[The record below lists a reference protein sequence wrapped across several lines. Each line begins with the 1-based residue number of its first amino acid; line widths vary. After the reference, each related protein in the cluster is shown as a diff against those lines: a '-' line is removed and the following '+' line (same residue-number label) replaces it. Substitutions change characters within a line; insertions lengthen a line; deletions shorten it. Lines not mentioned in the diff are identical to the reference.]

1 MLLIASSTKSIT
13 KTKAYENKEFRII
26 FFPVAILSSSPKLN
40 FLISKPEP
48 IATAAAGVAILTI
61 HLLIVLSADSNF
73 EIIFAV
79 AAKVGFVD
87 DITNKNDV
95 RKILKAT

>member
-1 MLLIASSTKSIT
+1 MLLMASSTKSIT
-13 KTKAYENKEFRII
+13 RMKAYENKEFRII

-40 FLISKPEP
+40 FLMSKPEP

-79 AAKVGFVD
+79 AAKVGFAN
-87 DITNKNDV
+87 DITNINDV
-95 RKILKAT
+95 RKIFIAM